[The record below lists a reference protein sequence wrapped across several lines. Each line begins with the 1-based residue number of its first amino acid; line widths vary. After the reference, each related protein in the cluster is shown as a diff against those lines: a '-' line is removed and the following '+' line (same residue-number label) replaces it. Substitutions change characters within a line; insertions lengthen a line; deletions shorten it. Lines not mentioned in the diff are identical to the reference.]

1 MTKKSTSKTNKE
13 VIALARKQGK
23 RDGKNQVPRQ
33 DWGRNSVPFL
43 IQLQRNYAAQGRE
56 LDLELE
62 QMKLGREA
70 QKIGALKTQIQEKG
84 RSSAMEKNLE
94 RAEVEL
100 NRLQAQLDGGTDEVP
115 MAKFARFRMIG
126 NGFYLPFLFLLFIGE
141 YFITVPAFKFLMG
154 EHSGTAALI
163 ALAASGLSVGIAH
176 ILGIIFKSKFDR
188 TRPKSGL
195 FNSFFSGV
203 AVFVVVLIVFLS
215 NVRARYSLNSSGNLT
230 GLSSTGKLYY
240 LWAFYSAFQLTFVL
254 AGIAISF
261 MHYSEIESAV
271 HKAKR
276 KVWMLRRMQTR
287 RDAAKFA
294 SGASLEEHDI
304 DTSKLLDLELEVL
317 ESKKILLRAQYE
329 EAVAVYRDS
338 NIHSRRDEMNGA
350 HASLQPLELDFR
362 SSEFEISPSDFARI

>member
-1 MTKKSTSKTNKE
+1 MATKKTAKNNKE
-13 VIALARKQGK
+13 VISLARKQGK

-33 DWGRNSVPFL
+33 DWGHNSVPFL

-62 QMKLGREA
+62 QLKLSRES
-70 QKIGALKTQIQEKG
+70 QKIGALKAQIQEKG

-94 RAEVEL
+94 RAEADLE
-100 NRLQAQLDGGTDEVP
+100 RLQGQLDGGAEEVP
-115 MAKFARFRMIG
+115 MAKFARVRMIG

-154 EHSGTAALI
+154 EHSGTADLI
-163 ALAASGLSVGIAH
+163 TLAASGLSVGVAH

-188 TRPKSGL
+188 TRPKSSL
-195 FNSFFSGV
+195 FNIFFTGV
-203 AVFVVVLIVFLS
+203 AMFVAILIVYLS
-215 NVRARYSLNSSGNLT
+215 NVRARYSLNSAGNLT
-230 GLSSTGKLYY
+230 GLSATGKLYY
-240 LWAFYSAFQLTFVL
+240 LWAFYSALQFTFVL
-254 AGIAISF
+254 VGIAISF
-261 MHYSEIESAV
+261 MHYSEIESAL

-350 HASLQPLELDFR
+350 HPSLQPMELDFR
-362 SSEFEISPSDFARI
+362 NSEFEISPSDFARI